1 MKALVVY
8 YSQTGNTEKIANAIY
23 EEISNKHETILEKIE
38 KISPESLNDYDL
50 VVVGAPCIDSDLAV
64 PLKKFLN
71 DLPNSPTF
79 KLAGFYTHATFMTDG
94 DGQGG
99 LFSKW
104 AGKCLMTFE
113 QTCKSKQIPFIGDFH
128 CMGRANPGIEQFIH
142 QEIITDEKEWE
153 TYLPDLRTRPNEK
166 DIENARQFAQD
177 IISKLF

>member
-8 YSQTGNTEKIANAIY
+8 YSQTGNTERIANAIY
-23 EEISNKHETILEKIE
+23 KEISGKNEACLEKL
-38 KISPESLNDYDL
+38 KNISPESANDYDL
-50 VVVGAPCIDSDLAV
+50 VLVGSPCIDSDLAISV
-64 PLKKFLN
+64 KTFLN
-71 DLPNSPTF
+71 DLPNSPKF
-79 KLAGFYTHATFMTDG
+79 KLAGFYTHATRMTDE

-113 QTCKSKQIPFIGDFH
+113 HVCKSKQIPFLGDFH
-128 CMGRANPGIEQFIH
+128 CMGKANPGIEQFIR

-166 DIENARQFAQD
+166 DMENARQFAQD
-177 IISKLF
+177 IISKLS